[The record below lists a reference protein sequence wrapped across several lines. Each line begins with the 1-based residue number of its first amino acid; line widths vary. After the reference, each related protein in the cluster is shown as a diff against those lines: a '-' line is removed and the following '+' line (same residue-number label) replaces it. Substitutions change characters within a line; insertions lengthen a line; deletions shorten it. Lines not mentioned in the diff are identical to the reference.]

1 MIHVT
6 VSAATKLQAL
16 LLEHPDEAIVRI
28 ALKDLDDQRL
38 VFSITLEAEPLPED
52 AVYEAEGVTIVVDP
66 DSIPRI
72 EGITL
77 DYEPTQGFRFQH
89 PAHQDPTP
97 PDEGPDGSGLEP
109 FSHN

>member
-6 VSAATKLQAL
+6 PSAAAKLQAL
-16 LLEHPDEAIVRI
+16 LLEHPDEAIVRV

-38 VFSITLEAEPLPED
+38 VFSLTLEAEPLPED
-52 AVYEAEGVTIVVDP
+52 AVYEAEGVTIVVAA

-77 DYEPTQGFRFQH
+77 DYDPRQGFCFRH
-89 PAHQDPTP
+89 PTHQDPIS

-109 FSHN
+109 FSRN